1 MTMLS
6 ICKSQVLRTQ
16 RAICMIVLEPQRNS
30 CSCMGLALTVSI
42 RLLSFQSY
50 SGVHCQLGHQ
60 LYWTLDICDNTRC
73 IFNFWFWTL
82 LLLGLYVLLLYLFW
96 TWIMDISYACWLCMR
111 PMTYPQFLY
120 KDKNKKQKSFFL
132 ILDFLGF
139 LFLFLKLEHSQ
150 QLVLKKI
157 SFQHFKKLVYLFLPT
172 HFFFLKK
179 F

>member
-60 LYWTLDICDNTRC
+60 LYWTLDICDNTRG

-96 TWIMDISYACWLCMR
+96 TWIMDISYACRLCMR
-111 PMTYPQFLY
+111 SMTYPQFLY

-157 SFQHFKKLVYLFLPT
+157 SFQHFKKLVYLFYQLT
-172 HFFFLKK
+172 FFF
-179 F
+179 